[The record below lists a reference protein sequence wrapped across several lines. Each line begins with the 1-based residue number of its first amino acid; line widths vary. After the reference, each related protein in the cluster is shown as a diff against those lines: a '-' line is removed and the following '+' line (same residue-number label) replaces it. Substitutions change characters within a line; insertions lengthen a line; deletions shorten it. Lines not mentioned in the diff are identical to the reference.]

1 MPALM
6 PVPVV
11 QIGIVRVLV
20 AHRLVAVP
28 MGMRLG
34 IWPIMRVLMMVVVV
48 VGVVVFQRL
57 VHVIVIMPFRQ
68 MQPQPDGH
76 QNPCADQL
84 QRHRI
89 PKQRQR
95 QNSANERGE

>member
-28 MGMRLG
+28 VGMRLG
-34 IWPIMRVLMMVVVV
+34 IWPIMGMPMM
-48 VGVVVFQRL
+48 GVVMVGMIMFQRL
-57 VHVIVIMPFRQ
+57 MQVIVVMPFRQ
-68 MQPQPDGH
+68 MQPQPDCH
-76 QNPCADQL
+76 QNPRTNQGKGD
-84 QRHRI
+84 RI